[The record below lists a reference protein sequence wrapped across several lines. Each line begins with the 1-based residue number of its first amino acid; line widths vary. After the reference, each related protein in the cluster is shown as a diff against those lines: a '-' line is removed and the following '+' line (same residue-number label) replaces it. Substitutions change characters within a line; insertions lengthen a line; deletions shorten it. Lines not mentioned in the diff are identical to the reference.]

1 MNKLIL
7 QCGFLFAVLLSPGA
21 YAGDIRVENAWAR
34 ATAPG
39 QDTAM
44 VDFTITSAH
53 SAKLVGFSS
62 KVCKIAEMHSMTQDG
77 GMMKMREVQSID
89 LPANHSVSLQE
100 SGYHLMLVGL
110 YSPLKAGESVPLTL
124 DVSEDGHDLKVK
136 VMAEVK
142 PLNAIMKKPM
152 QGM

>member
-1 MNKLIL
+1 M
-7 QCGFLFAVLLSPGA
+7 LLSCSA
-21 YAGDIRVENAWAR
+21 YAGDIQVRNAWAR

-44 VDFTITSAH
+44 VDLVITSAH
-53 SAKLVGFSS
+53 RAKLVGFSS
-62 KVCKIAEMHSMTQDG
+62 KACKTAEMHSMTHED
-77 GMMKMREVQSID
+77 GMMKMREVQAID
-89 LPANHSVSLQE
+89 LPAGRMSFQE

-110 YSPLKAGESVPLTL
+110 YSPLKAGERVPLTL
-124 DVSEDGHDLKVK
+124 DVREDGHDLKVK

-142 PLNAIMKKPM
+142 PLTSVMKKPM

>member
-1 MNKLIL
+1 MYKLIL
-7 QCGFLFAVLLSPGA
+7 QCGFLFALLLSSGA
-21 YAGDIRVENAWAR
+21 QAGDIRVEDAWAR

-44 VDFTITSAH
+44 VDFTITSTH
-53 SAKLVGFSS
+53 PAKLVGFSS
-62 KVCKIAEMHSMTQDG
+62 KVCKIAEMHSMMQDG

-89 LPANHSVSLQE
+89 LPENQRVSLQA

-110 YSPLKAGESVPLTL
+110 YSPLKAGDSVPLTL
-124 DVSEDGHDLKVK
+124 DVREAGHDLKVK

-142 PLNAIMKKPM
+142 PLAAIMSKPM
-152 QGM
+152 PGM